1 MKKSGILFL
10 SILLAAGMARAQVA
24 LDCHFA
30 PGWEPSGPVRQ
41 YTAENLYEY
50 KDGGADGYLVFGFAH
65 MSTIDCKSG
74 PDTLTI
80 DISEMNDSD
89 AAYGLFTANR
99 DPRLPIAS
107 IGMGGQ
113 IQPQSASFAK
123 GIYYVEIVEVADNT
137 EADNTAVM
145 QACVAALQQRLQ
157 GRTTTP
163 ETLQWFPQE
172 NLDTV
177 KLVPESVLGLKLLK
191 RGYVAKYKQ
200 GQAFV
205 VLESTPESAA
215 AVFKK
220 LREHFDGAA
229 PAQIAD
235 EAFQTKAPYLDG
247 ICIFRKGRFLAG
259 YANLPDAQQAVALAA
274 KLAARIP

>member
-1 MKKSGILFL
+1 MKKAAVLLL
-10 SILLAAGMARAQVA
+10 SVLLAAGVARAQVA

-41 YTAENLYEY
+41 YTAENLYDY
-50 KDGGADGYLVFGFAH
+50 KDGGADGYLIYGFAR

-80 DISEMNDSD
+80 DLSEMNDAD

-99 DPRLPIAS
+99 DPKMPLAK

-113 IQPQSASFAK
+113 IQSQSAIFAK
-123 GIYYVEIVEVADNT
+123 GKYYVEIVENADNP
-137 EADNTAVM
+137 EADHTTVLK
-145 QACVAALQQRLQ
+145 ACVAMMQQRLQ
-157 GRTTTP
+157 GRETAP
-163 ETLQWFPQE
+163 EALKWFSHD

-177 KLVPESVLGLKLLK
+177 KLIPESVLGLKLLK

-205 VLESTPESAA
+205 VLEASPESAA
-215 AVFKK
+215 EVFKK
-220 LREHFDGAA
+220 LREHFDGAS

-235 EAFQTKAPYLDG
+235 EAFQAKAPYLDG
-247 ICIFRKGRFLAG
+247 ICVFRKGRFLAG
-259 YANLPDAQQAVALAA
+259 YANLPDAPQACALAA
-274 KLAARIP
+274 KLAVRIP